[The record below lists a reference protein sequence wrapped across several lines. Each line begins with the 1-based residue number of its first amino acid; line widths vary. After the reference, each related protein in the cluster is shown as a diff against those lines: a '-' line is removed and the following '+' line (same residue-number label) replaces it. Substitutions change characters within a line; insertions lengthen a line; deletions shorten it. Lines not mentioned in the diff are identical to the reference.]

1 MEGILSMHDEVYPLK
16 SRRKKSSTYLSNST
30 NLKENTLNKS
40 NIISISYQYIKTM
53 VSQRSVYI
61 LGVLNLFLAVIA
73 IICVTQAE
81 DHPEYFSL
89 VYIAV
94 SIFIFYMG
102 TIIFIIILQIIE
114 TYKDH
119 NKKTQSSSSINVPLL
134 TPQVNIQS
142 NPVLIQN
149 IPAKLETKTRLL
161 RSQTLPLTL
170 FSKDRE
176 ENVPIIPS
184 SYTVKDFTQIASSR
198 SALLPKHEQSF
209 ETIPKNY
216 QSFAV
221 TTNDQFYPLHT
232 TTTIIND
239 SNDPHAPLL
248 IKPIPF
254 KYYGNNDD
262 NNRTKV
268 KFVDYE

>member
-119 NKKTQSSSSINVPLL
+119 DKKTQSSSSINVPLL
-134 TPQVNIQS
+134 TPQVNIQ
-142 NPVLIQN
+142 
-149 IPAKLETKTRLL
+149 
-161 RSQTLPLTL
+161 
-170 FSKDRE
+170 
-176 ENVPIIPS
+176 
-184 SYTVKDFTQIASSR
+184 
-198 SALLPKHEQSF
+198 
-209 ETIPKNY
+209 
-216 QSFAV
+216 
-221 TTNDQFYPLHT
+221 
-232 TTTIIND
+232 
-239 SNDPHAPLL
+239 
-248 IKPIPF
+248 
-254 KYYGNNDD
+254 
-262 NNRTKV
+262 
-268 KFVDYE
+268 